1 MPCRS
6 LASPLRLQAEWRKTS
21 VGTLQVAWRKSSGES
36 LQAEWRKSS
45 GGSLQAEWRKSSGE
59 SLQAEWREPS
69 GGSMQAEWREP
80 SGESCERNG
89 ASHPVG
95 HCKRNGASHP
105 VGRVSPSPG
114 RLRGTAIIQPLC
126 FKIPPTSLCE
136 LYLNTHGSHLGNP
149 SSEDQQALIA
159 LRTERSQAHRSSSLR
174 GILVGMPTRS
184 R

>member
-45 GGSLQAEWRKSSGE
+45 GGSLQAEWRK
-59 SLQAEWREPS
+59 PS
-69 GGSMQAEWREP
+69 VGSMQAEWREP
-80 SGESCERNG
+80 SGESCE
-89 ASHPVG
+89 
-95 HCKRNGASHP
+95 RNGASHP

>member
-1 MPCRS
+1 MGHCKRNG
-6 LASPLRLQAEWRKTS
+6 ASHPVGHRKRNGASHPVGHVSGMAQVIRWVMQAEWR
-21 VGTLQVAWRKSSGES
+21 EP
-36 LQAEWRKSS
+36 S
-45 GGSLQAEWRKSSGE
+45 GGSLQAEWRKS
-59 SLQAEWREPS
+59 
-69 GGSMQAEWREP
+69 

-105 VGRVSPSPG
+105 VSRVSPSPG

-174 GILVGMPTRS
+174 GILVGMLTRS

>member
-1 MPCRS
+1 MSHC
-6 LASPLRLQAEWRKTS
+6 K
-21 VGTLQVAWRKSSGES
+21 
-36 LQAEWRKSS
+36 
-45 GGSLQAEWRKSSGE
+45 
-59 SLQAEWREPS
+59 
-69 GGSMQAEWREP
+69 
-80 SGESCERNG
+80 RNG

-105 VGRVSPSPG
+105 VSRVSSSPG
-114 RLRGTAIIQPLC
+114 RLRGTAIIPRIADSTVPKSLKSPRSFSSIPFPSIPLPSVTFPPCPLLCASVPLC